1 MNKAAKTSESTSPST
16 EAAPSIDAAAAVEPP
31 RKTVGFQRSR
41 CRRRL
46 HAALTPTVP
55 VCR

>member
-31 RKTVGFQRSR
+31 RKTVGFQRSSSKMVGSPFALLSP
-41 CRRRL
+41 RRL
-46 HAALTPTVP
+46 
-55 VCR
+55 

>member
-31 RKTVGFQRSR
+31 RKTVGIQRSTV
-41 CRRRL
+41 
-46 HAALTPTVP
+46 TPPTA
-55 VCR
+55 